1 MNAELRLPPSARDF
15 QVFHDV
21 KILGCSTWREAQVF
35 KISQTRV
42 RQIVSR
48 VSQWLADNLPEQ
60 TDLEREKEV
69 RLAQHVAAERLQE
82 MYCETMDL
90 WRETHDSKYLRNAM
104 RAATA
109 MGRMGV
115 VAGKLDEMLVRDE
128 EEEGKAESGK
138 RKAEPE
144 AESGKPKAEN
154 ASSPPVG
161 DFSGNSAGG
170 DAQQRRQEFLRG
182 GNAVAV
188 EGYVLSPRITEK
200 EDIEVIKNWVELL
213 RAAGV
218 KPKAESGEPIT
229 EVRVQPE
236 EPVTVTCGDG
246 GHDITGR

>member
-1 MNAELRLPPSARDF
+1 MNVELRLPPSARDF
-15 QVFHDV
+15 RVFHDV

-42 RQIVSR
+42 RQIVCR

-60 TDLEREKEV
+60 NDIQREKEI

-82 MYCETMDL
+82 MYSETMNL
-90 WRETHDSKYLRNAM
+90 WRETHDSKYLRHAM

-138 RKAEPE
+138 RKADGGE
-144 AESGKPKAEN
+144 AEVESGKPKAEIN
-154 ASSPPVG
+154 SSPPVG
-161 DFSGNSAGG
+161 DFSENSAVG
-170 DAQQRRQEFLRG
+170 DAQQRREEFLRG
-182 GNAVAV
+182 GNPVAI

-218 KPKAESGEPIT
+218 GAKAESGEAVA
-229 EVRVQPE
+229 EVRVEPDG
-236 EPVTVTCGDG
+236 PVTVT
-246 GHDITGR
+246 